1 MEEPRHMMIPYI
13 VHESAMA
20 RAERT
25 ARRQWIAI
33 IILIILLMT
42 TNALWI
48 IKDNA
53 EAPTDEVMMDDD
65 Q

>member
-33 IILIILLMT
+33 IVLIILLAT

-48 IKDNA
+48 IKADA
-53 EAPTDEVMMDDD
+53 ETGAEEVMMDDD